1 MYTKQF
7 FMGNGKLFGTFVKKY
22 IEAKAEDNFKHVV
35 IPKYTSDFRNVSMDM
50 CIGRRPSLNKF

>member
-1 MYTKQF
+1 
-7 FMGNGKLFGTFVKKY
+7 MGNGKLFGTFVKKY